1 MSAVIPIGRQFLTVD
16 ELIGLGLTYYKINR
30 LVDEGKLVK
39 VSKSMYE
46 NTAFDGDMSDFSI
59 VSAFAPKGVFC
70 MMQPCHPG
78 RMFMFGSSLKKGI
91 AWA

>member
-59 VSAFAPKGVFC
+59 VRLCAQRHFLHDERSTLLWPDYISTRRCGY
-70 MMQPCHPG
+70 CH
-78 RMFMFGSSLKKGI
+78 
-91 AWA
+91 